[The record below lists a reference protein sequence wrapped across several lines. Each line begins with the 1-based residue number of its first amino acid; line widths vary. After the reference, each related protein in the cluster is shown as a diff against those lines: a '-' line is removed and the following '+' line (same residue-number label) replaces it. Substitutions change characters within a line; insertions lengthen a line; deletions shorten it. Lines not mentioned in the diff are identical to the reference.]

1 MAITLDGLTLPDL
14 TKRNEFA
21 NAKVRSVVNETLGG
35 KPVIWESGRSIDA
48 FDLVGGSDWGWIS
61 RTTLISLRTRA
72 DVVGATY
79 TLVYESDTITVR
91 FRNEE
96 GDAIEAVPLIA
107 RPNHDNTDW
116 YNNVILKLMTW

>member
-1 MAITLDGLTLPDL
+1 MSITLDSLALPDL
-14 TKRNEFA
+14 AKANEFA

-35 KPVIWESGRSIDA
+35 KPIIWESARTLKA
-48 FDLVGGSDWGWIS
+48 FNLVGGNDWGWIS
-61 RTTLISLRTRA
+61 RATLISLRAKA

-79 TLVYESDTITVR
+79 ILIYESETTTVR

-96 GDAIEAVPLIA
+96 GDAIGATPLIA
-107 RPNHDNTDW
+107 RPNHDSTDW